1 MGVETPGSQSSL
13 HRANLERV
21 VRAVRMAGS
30 LTQAEIAR
38 STGLSA
44 ATVSNIVRELKDGG
58 TVEVTPTSAG
68 GRRARSV
75 SLSGDAG
82 IVVGVDFGHTHLRV
96 AIGNLAHQVLAEEAE
111 PLDVDAS
118 ASQGLDRAEQ
128 LVSRLITA
136 SGLSQ
141 DKVVGVGLGVP
152 APIDV
157 ETGTLGSTAILPG
170 WAGTNPRDDLA
181 QRLGVPVHVDNDAN
195 LGALGELVWGSGRGV
210 ADLAYIKVADGV
222 GAGLV
227 ISGKIYRGPG
237 GTAGEIGHITL
248 DESGPVCR
256 CGNRGC
262 LETFTAARYVLPLLQ
277 SSHGADL
284 TVERGQLAPARAT
297 PASRPSPESA
307 PPTKASSS
315 GSGKSVQVTRPHDAQ
330 GLGIATVYQDLA
342 LCDNIDVVGNLFLG
356 REILRAGVLDEVEM
370 ERRSRELLQT
380 LSIRIPSVRIP
391 IASLSGGQRQTVA
404 IARSMLGEP
413 KLVILDEPTAALGVE
428 QTAQVLDLVERLRD
442 RGLAVIL
449 ISHNMAD
456 VKAVA
461 DRVAVLRLGRNNGI
475 FDVKTTSQEE
485 IISAITGATDNAV
498 TRAQGA

>member
-1 MGVETPGSQSSL
+1 METPGSQTSL

-82 IVVGVDFGHTHLRV
+82 IVIGVDFGHTHLRV
-96 AIGNLAHQVLAEEAE
+96 AVGNLAHQVLAEESE

-118 ASQGLDRAEQ
+118 SAEGFDRAEV
-128 LVSRLITA
+128 LVKRLIEAT
-136 SGLSQ
+136 GIGP
-141 DKVVGVGLGVP
+141 DKVIGIGLGVP
-152 APIDV
+152 GPIDV
-157 ETGTLGSTAILPG
+157 ESGTLGSTSILPG
-170 WAGTNPRDDLA
+170 WTGINPSEELSG
-181 QRLGVPVHVDNDAN
+181 RLGVPVYVDNDAN

-210 ADLAYIKVADGV
+210 KDLAYIKVASGV

-227 ISGKIYRGPG
+227 IDGAIYRGPG

-277 SSHGADL
+277 PSHGPGL
-284 TVERGQLAPARAT
+284 TMERVVQLAREGDPGCRRVIGDVGRHIGSGVANLCNLLNPSRVVLGGSLAEAGELVLGPIRDSVSRYAIPSAARQLSVLPGALGGRAEVLGALALVLSEMGDSTLLESTLPTAT
-297 PASRPSPESA
+297 PAF
-307 PPTKASSS
+307 T
-315 GSGKSVQVTRPHDAQ
+315 
-330 GLGIATVYQDLA
+330 
-342 LCDNIDVVGNLFLG
+342 
-356 REILRAGVLDEVEM
+356 
-370 ERRSRELLQT
+370 
-380 LSIRIPSVRIP
+380 
-391 IASLSGGQRQTVA
+391 
-404 IARSMLGEP
+404 
-413 KLVILDEPTAALGVE
+413 
-428 QTAQVLDLVERLRD
+428 
-442 RGLAVIL
+442 
-449 ISHNMAD
+449 
-456 VKAVA
+456 
-461 DRVAVLRLGRNNGI
+461 
-475 FDVKTTSQEE
+475 
-485 IISAITGATDNAV
+485 
-498 TRAQGA
+498 

>member
-1 MGVETPGSQSSL
+1 METPGSQTSL

-82 IVVGVDFGHTHLRV
+82 IVIGVDFGHTHLRV
-96 AIGNLAHQVLAEEAE
+96 AVGNLAHQVLAEESE

-118 ASQGLDRAEQ
+118 SAEGFDRAEV
-128 LVSRLITA
+128 LVKRLIEAT
-136 SGLSQ
+136 GIGP
-141 DKVVGVGLGVP
+141 DKVIGIGLGVP
-152 APIDV
+152 GPIDV
-157 ETGTLGSTAILPG
+157 ESGTLGSTSILPG
-170 WAGTNPRDDLA
+170 WTGINPSEELSG
-181 QRLGVPVHVDNDAN
+181 RLGVPVYVDNDAN

-210 ADLAYIKVADGV
+210 KDLAYIKVASGV

-227 ISGKIYRGPG
+227 IDGTIYRGPG

-277 SSHGADL
+277 PSHGPGL
-284 TVERGQLAPARAT
+284 TMERVVQLAREGDPGCRRVIGDVGRHIGSGVANLCNLLNPSRVVLGGSLAEAGELVLGPIRDSVSRYAIPSAARQLSVLPGALGGRAEVLGALALVLSEMGDSTLLESTLPTAT
-297 PASRPSPESA
+297 PAF
-307 PPTKASSS
+307 T
-315 GSGKSVQVTRPHDAQ
+315 
-330 GLGIATVYQDLA
+330 
-342 LCDNIDVVGNLFLG
+342 
-356 REILRAGVLDEVEM
+356 
-370 ERRSRELLQT
+370 
-380 LSIRIPSVRIP
+380 
-391 IASLSGGQRQTVA
+391 
-404 IARSMLGEP
+404 
-413 KLVILDEPTAALGVE
+413 
-428 QTAQVLDLVERLRD
+428 
-442 RGLAVIL
+442 
-449 ISHNMAD
+449 
-456 VKAVA
+456 
-461 DRVAVLRLGRNNGI
+461 
-475 FDVKTTSQEE
+475 
-485 IISAITGATDNAV
+485 
-498 TRAQGA
+498 

>member
-1 MGVETPGSQSSL
+1 METPGSQTSL

-96 AIGNLAHQVLAEEAE
+96 AVGNLAHQVLAEESE

-118 ASQGLDRAEQ
+118 SAEGFGRAER
-128 LVSRLITA
+128 LVKRLIETTGI
-136 SGLSQ
+136 SPE
-141 DKVVGVGLGVP
+141 KVIGVGLGVP
-152 APIDV
+152 GPIDV
-157 ETGTLGSTAILPG
+157 ESGTLGSTSILPG
-170 WAGTNPRDDLA
+170 WTGINPSEELAG
-181 QRLGVPVHVDNDAN
+181 RLGVPVYVDNDAN

-210 ADLAYIKVADGV
+210 RDLAYIKVASGV

-227 ISGKIYRGPG
+227 IDGHIYRGPG

-277 SSHGADL
+277 PSHGPGL
-284 TVERGQLAPARAT
+284 TMERVVQLAREGDPGCRRVVGDVGRHIGSGVANLCNLLNPSRVVLGGSLAEAGELVLAPIRDSVSRYAIPSAARQLSVLPGALGGRAEVLGALALVLSEMGDSTLLESTLSTAT
-297 PASRPSPESA
+297 PAF
-307 PPTKASSS
+307 T
-315 GSGKSVQVTRPHDAQ
+315 
-330 GLGIATVYQDLA
+330 
-342 LCDNIDVVGNLFLG
+342 
-356 REILRAGVLDEVEM
+356 
-370 ERRSRELLQT
+370 
-380 LSIRIPSVRIP
+380 
-391 IASLSGGQRQTVA
+391 
-404 IARSMLGEP
+404 
-413 KLVILDEPTAALGVE
+413 
-428 QTAQVLDLVERLRD
+428 
-442 RGLAVIL
+442 
-449 ISHNMAD
+449 
-456 VKAVA
+456 
-461 DRVAVLRLGRNNGI
+461 
-475 FDVKTTSQEE
+475 
-485 IISAITGATDNAV
+485 
-498 TRAQGA
+498 